1 MPRLRR
7 PRGRPRSEVITL
19 FSRWLDANERDRAWA
34 ADQLGVSRSYVDR
47 LARGSSMPSLDLAL
61 KIERLTGGAITP
73 AMWSQRRPASSHR

>member
-19 FSRWLDANERDRAWA
+19 FSRWLDANGRDRAWA
-34 ADQLGVSRSYVDR
+34 ADQLAVSRSYVDR

-61 KIERLTGGAITP
+61 KIERLTRGAVTP
-73 AMWSQRRPASSHR
+73 AMWFQRGPGPSPR